1 MKFYTATEVANMLK
15 VHRYTVYRWIN
26 EGKLKAFQ
34 HKENAKYLISEEELK
49 KYLNAGD

>member
-34 HKENAKYLISEEELK
+34 HKEKAKYLIPEEELK
-49 KYLNAGD
+49 KFLK